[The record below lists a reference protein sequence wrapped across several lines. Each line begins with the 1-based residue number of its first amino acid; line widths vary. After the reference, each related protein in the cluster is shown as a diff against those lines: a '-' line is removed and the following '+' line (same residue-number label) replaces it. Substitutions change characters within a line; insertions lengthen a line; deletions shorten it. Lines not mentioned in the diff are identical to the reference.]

1 MKTTALVFKFCFV
14 CLVAAYE
21 KAAAALINWANP
33 PEPEWIWIGKGDLL
47 FTRTLEQ
54 SGFVFTGDLK
64 VDRET
69 CARHFGSFGS
79 DFEPGCLEVDAGRYF
94 YPTVSYD
101 SRVEALKKDGFSTY
115 QAVLRAQT
123 SLFADLEMA
132 LREERESKFLT
143 LTVTAVRRNAKNE
156 IESVLATTSISG
168 LLGNPN
174 PLKMDPFIQEMFRSL
189 VSQAEREA
197 ILQMRSTRNDQ
208 RSDVK

>member
-1 MKTTALVFKFCFV
+1 MNTTAQVLKFLFAA
-14 CLVAAYE
+14 LAAAYS
-21 KAAAALINWANP
+21 KAAAALIDWANP
-33 PEPEWIWIGKGDLL
+33 PEPEWLWVGKGDLL
-47 FTRTLEQ
+47 FTRTLEE
-54 SGFVFTGDLK
+54 SAFVFTGDLK
-64 VDRET
+64 IDRET

-79 DFEPGCLEVDAGRYF
+79 DFEPGCLEFDAGRFF

-101 SRVEALKKDGFSTY
+101 SRVDALKKDGFSTY

-143 LTVTAVRRNAKNE
+143 LTVSAVRRNAKNE

-174 PLKMDPFIQEMFRSL
+174 PLKMDPFIDEMFRSL

-197 ILQMRSTRNDQ
+197 IVQMRSIRNDR